1 MNKKGLV
8 EEIFKNYDVSRY
20 GAKLAV
26 DLVIETLSEAI
37 ASGRGVEIRGFG
49 SFQRKC
55 RSAYLGIHPKTAK
68 KIMINK
74 RFVPF
79 FKSGK
84 HLKKCINE

>member
-8 EEIFKNYDVSRY
+8 EAIFKNYDVSHHD
-20 GAKLAV
+20 AKLAV
-26 DLVIETLSEAI
+26 NLVIETLSRAI
-37 ASGRGVEIRGFG
+37 ASGKGVEIRGFG
-49 SFQRKC
+49 SFQRKY

-68 KIMINK
+68 RIIIAK

-84 HLKKCINE
+84 HLKKLINE